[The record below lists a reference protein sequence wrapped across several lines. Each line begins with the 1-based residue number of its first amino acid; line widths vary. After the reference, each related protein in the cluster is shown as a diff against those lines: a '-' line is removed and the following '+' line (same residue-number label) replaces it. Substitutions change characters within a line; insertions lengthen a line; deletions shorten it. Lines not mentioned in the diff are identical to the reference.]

1 MDVVMPQLGETVAEG
16 KISAWFKAAGDA
28 VKAGDNLF
36 EIETDK
42 VTMEVQATSAG
53 ILSDIRVQ
61 TGETVPVGT
70 VVATIGEAG
79 AAAAAP
85 AARAE
90 PASLPPLREAARGGP
105 APESQAPSPATLSR
119 GTNGGAAPSRTDAA
133 RKPFKIAP
141 FAETNTPT
149 GNYGKTSAANGLK
162 ITPLARR
169 LIAQNGIDLGAVA
182 EAARSRGAWRI
193 AKSDVEHAL
202 RNGGARQ
209 AAAPATTARPPAP
222 ASGFQPFN
230 NIRRQTAE
238 RLTQSWQT
246 IPHAVQAMEIDF
258 AAVEAVR
265 SARKADFQA
274 RNGVALTYLPF
285 IARAVAMAIPHFP
298 RVNARVEGQ
307 GVALSPAINLGFAVD
322 LSHEGLVVP
331 VVRDA
336 GDLTAAGIAR
346 ALGRLTE
353 KARAG
358 KLTPDDYSGG
368 TYSITNNGSFGT
380 LFTAPIINPPQV
392 AILSTDAIRKRPVV
406 VESAGGDAIAIHPV
420 GTIAQS
426 FDHRAFDGA
435 YSAAFLSKVKSFIE
449 THDWAAEIS

>member
-1 MDVVMPQLGETVAEG
+1 MV
-16 KISAWFKAAGDA
+16 S
-28 VKAGDNLF
+28 
-36 EIETDK
+36 
-42 VTMEVQATSAG
+42 
-53 ILSDIRVQ
+53 R
-61 TGETVPVGT
+61 
-70 VVATIGEAG
+70 
-79 AAAAAP
+79 
-85 AARAE
+85 
-90 PASLPPLREAARGGP
+90 
-105 APESQAPSPATLSR
+105 PS
-119 GTNGGAAPSRTDAA
+119 
-133 RKPFKIAP
+133 
-141 FAETNTPT
+141 
-149 GNYGKTSAANGLK
+149 
-162 ITPLARR
+162 
-169 LIAQNGIDLGAVA
+169 
-182 EAARSRGAWRI
+182 
-193 AKSDVEHAL
+193 
-202 RNGGARQ
+202 
-209 AAAPATTARPPAP
+209 TTARPPAP
-222 ASGFQPFN
+222 ASGVQPFN

-274 RNGVALTYLPF
+274 KNGVALTYLPF

-307 GVALSPAINLGFAVD
+307 GLALSPAIHLGFAVD

-449 THDWAAEIS
+449 THDWATEIG

>member
-70 VVATIGEAG
+70 VVAIIGEAG
-79 AAAAAP
+79 GGSTAP
-85 AARAE
+85 SVRAE
-90 PASLPPLREAARGGP
+90 PASLPPLREAGKGRVP
-105 APESQAPSPATLSR
+105 PESQAPSSSPAR
-119 GTNGGAAPSRTDAA
+119 GGVAPSLTESAK
-133 RKPFKIAP
+133 KPFTIAP

-149 GNYGKTSAANGLK
+149 GNYGKASAANGLK

-169 LIAQNGIDLGAVA
+169 LIAQNGIDLGGLA
-182 EAARSRGAWRI
+182 EAARAKGAWRI
-193 AKSDVEHAL
+193 AKSDVE
-202 RNGGARQ
+202 
-209 AAAPATTARPPAP
+209 AAMVSRPAATARPPAP

-238 RLTQSWQT
+238 RLTQSWQN

-274 RNGVALTYLPF
+274 KNGVALTYLPF

-307 GVALSPAINLGFAVD
+307 GLALSPAIHLGFAVD

-449 THDWAAEIS
+449 THDWATEIG

>member
-1 MDVVMPQLGETVAEG
+1 
-16 KISAWFKAAGDA
+16 
-28 VKAGDNLF
+28 
-36 EIETDK
+36 
-42 VTMEVQATSAG
+42 
-53 ILSDIRVQ
+53 
-61 TGETVPVGT
+61 
-70 VVATIGEAG
+70 
-79 AAAAAP
+79 
-85 AARAE
+85 
-90 PASLPPLREAARGGP
+90 
-105 APESQAPSPATLSR
+105 
-119 GTNGGAAPSRTDAA
+119 
-133 RKPFKIAP
+133 
-141 FAETNTPT
+141 
-149 GNYGKTSAANGLK
+149 
-162 ITPLARR
+162 
-169 LIAQNGIDLGAVA
+169 
-182 EAARSRGAWRI
+182 
-193 AKSDVEHAL
+193 
-202 RNGGARQ
+202 
-209 AAAPATTARPPAP
+209 
-222 ASGFQPFN
+222 
-230 NIRRQTAE
+230 
-238 RLTQSWQT
+238 
-246 IPHAVQAMEIDF
+246 MEIDF

-274 RNGVALTYLPF
+274 KNGVALTYLPF

-307 GVALSPAINLGFAVD
+307 GLVLSPAIHLGFAVD

-449 THDWAAEIS
+449 THDWATEIG

>member
-42 VTMEVQATSAG
+42 VTMEVQATGAG

-79 AAAAAP
+79 AVAAPSAPAQPVAAP
-85 AARAE
+85 A
-90 PASLPPLREAARGGP
+90 PATPPSSSPLREEAR
-105 APESQAPSPATLSR
+105 
-119 GTNGGAAPSRTDAA
+119 GGAAPTSAPQSLTDAGK
-133 RKPFKIAP
+133 KPFTIAP

-149 GNYGKTSAANGLK
+149 GNYGKASAANGLK

-209 AAAPATTARPPAP
+209 TAAPAATARPPAP
-222 ASGFQPFN
+222 TSGFQPFN

-307 GVALSPAINLGFAVD
+307 GVALSSAINLGFAVD

-331 VVRDA
+331 VVHNA

-435 YSAAFLSKVKSFIE
+435 
-449 THDWAAEIS
+449 

>member
-1 MDVVMPQLGETVAEG
+1 
-16 KISAWFKAAGDA
+16 
-28 VKAGDNLF
+28 
-36 EIETDK
+36 
-42 VTMEVQATSAG
+42 
-53 ILSDIRVQ
+53 
-61 TGETVPVGT
+61 
-70 VVATIGEAG
+70 
-79 AAAAAP
+79 
-85 AARAE
+85 
-90 PASLPPLREAARGGP
+90 
-105 APESQAPSPATLSR
+105 
-119 GTNGGAAPSRTDAA
+119 
-133 RKPFKIAP
+133 
-141 FAETNTPT
+141 
-149 GNYGKTSAANGLK
+149 
-162 ITPLARR
+162 
-169 LIAQNGIDLGAVA
+169 
-182 EAARSRGAWRI
+182 
-193 AKSDVEHAL
+193 
-202 RNGGARQ
+202 
-209 AAAPATTARPPAP
+209 
-222 ASGFQPFN
+222 
-230 NIRRQTAE
+230 
-238 RLTQSWQT
+238 
-246 IPHAVQAMEIDF
+246 VQAMEIDF

-274 RNGVALTYLPF
+274 KNGVALTYLPF
-285 IARAVAMAIPHFP
+285 IARAVTMAIPHFP

-307 GVALSPAINLGFAVD
+307 GLALSPAIHLGFAVD

-449 THDWAAEIS
+449 THDWAAEIG